1 MSESLNDRLEDF
13 LKSHANE
20 WVDGFN
26 LALVA
31 GRYAWRSRVS
41 DLRRHRGMTIDNRVR
56 VVVAHALSCMG
67 GPRPCPG
74 CANYKVSEYRYVP
87 DLPTHVEPSGQ
98 VAFL

>member
-1 MSESLNDRLEDF
+1 MSASLNDKLEDF
-13 LKSHANE
+13 LKQHANE

-41 DLRRHRGMTIDNRVR
+41 DLRRHRRMTIDNRVR
-56 VVVAHALSCMG
+56 TVVAHALGCAGM
-67 GPRPCPG
+67 PRQCSG

-87 DLPTHVEPSGQ
+87 DLPTRVEPSGQ
-98 VAFL
+98 QAFI